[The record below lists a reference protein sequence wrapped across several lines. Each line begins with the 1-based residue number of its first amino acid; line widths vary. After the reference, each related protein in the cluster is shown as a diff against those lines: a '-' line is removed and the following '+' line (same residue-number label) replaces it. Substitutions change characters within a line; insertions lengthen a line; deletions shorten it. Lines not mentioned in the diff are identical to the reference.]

1 MLGLSAVIS
10 HIVFLEQAMSIRGQ
24 TSDRSA
30 VLRRRVLKLAEQ
42 RAQLQQLR
50 QRIQAMEERLAGS
63 EAAKVSLLLGE
74 QTALIGVVAPSLG
87 AFGS

>member
-1 MLGLSAVIS
+1 
-10 HIVFLEQAMSIRGQ
+10 MSIRGQ

-50 QRIQAMEERLAGS
+50 QRIQATEERLAGS
-63 EAAKVSLLLGE
+63 EAAKVSVLLGE

>member
-1 MLGLSAVIS
+1 
-10 HIVFLEQAMSIRGQ
+10 MSIRGQ

-50 QRIQAMEERLAGS
+50 QRIQAAEERHAGS
-63 EAAKVSLLLGE
+63 EAANAPLLLGE
-74 QTALIGVVAPSLG
+74 QTAIIGVGDRSSRATPLPAPSLD

>member
-1 MLGLSAVIS
+1 
-10 HIVFLEQAMSIRGQ
+10 MSIRGQ

-30 VLRRRVLKLAEQ
+30 VLRRRVLKLAER

-50 QRIQAMEERLAGS
+50 QRIRATEERLAGS
-63 EAAKVSLLLGE
+63 EVAKVPLLLGE